1 MHVKLCWVV
10 FVDSSF
16 VAACSE
22 KRKNARTPKLCRG
35 GVKLCRPHAATR
47 HCQSNFGRQRSCSQQ
62 NLGARSQ
69 SLLTKVTARLPLRP
83 RWCHADSEAYSA
95 AGAADIVLLTRQW
108 LWRLRRPTRKSDVA
122 IVSVTEEFIRLLTA
136 VTPEALFGGKW
147 RLLILICFC

>member
-35 GVKLCRPHAATR
+35 GVKFCRPHAATR

-83 RWCHADSEAYSA
+83 MMPRGQRSLFSCWCCRCCWH
-95 AGAADIVLLTRQW
+95 GNG
-108 LWRLRRPTRKSDVA
+108 SDVYA
-122 IVSVTEEFIRLLTA
+122 GQQERATLLLFRLLRN
-136 VTPEALFGGKW
+136 LFAFWQLSPLKHFSGVSEDYW
-147 RLLILICFC
+147 F